1 MTNLLEQYNFINV
14 PMNKPL
20 PTWRNRRVGEAA
32 LAQRLD
38 RFLMKGPLLQQLHL
52 YKQWV
57 GSGGI
62 SDHSPIY
69 LEILGPHPK
78 PKAPFKFNHVWLQDP
93 SYISMVSEF

>member
-1 MTNLLEQYNFINV
+1 MAQVDSITRYMTKLLEQHNLVDV

-38 RFLMKGPLLQQLHL
+38 RFLMKVPLMQHLHH

-57 GSGGI
+57 GLRGI

-69 LEILGPHPK
+69 LEVFGPHPK
-78 PKAPFKFNHVWLQDP
+78 P
-93 SYISMVSEF
+93 